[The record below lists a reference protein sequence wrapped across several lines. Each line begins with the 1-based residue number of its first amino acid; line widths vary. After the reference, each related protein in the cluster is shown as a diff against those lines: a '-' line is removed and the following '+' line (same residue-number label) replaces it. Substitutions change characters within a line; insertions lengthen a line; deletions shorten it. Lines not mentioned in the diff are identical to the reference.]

1 MGYWQKTFAD
11 GSILKGTDEDVDKGL
26 ASWSKSKFENMI
38 GASIEHNKKLI
49 EIIGVGDFWQSDT
62 YEVGLLSGKSE
73 LVSRKLQKKIAPYD
87 LQYFL
92 AHSPNSLRVSFVS
105 NSIYGRYHQVNMA
118 WFGRWFTLEYN
129 LITNSMR
136 YFISPGRL

>member
-49 EIIGVGDFWQSDT
+49 EIIGVGDFH
-62 YEVGLLSGKSE
+62 G
-73 LVSRKLQKKIAPYD
+73 
-87 LQYFL
+87 
-92 AHSPNSLRVSFVS
+92 HS
-105 NSIYGRYHQVNMA
+105 
-118 WFGRWFTLEYN
+118 
-129 LITNSMR
+129 
-136 YFISPGRL
+136 